1 MEKKTIVNGIGY
13 LSNLFPSS
21 LKGIDYET
29 MVTVWQNY
37 FEDIPDEI
45 FTKAIKNY
53 RGEMFPNAPRIMNDA
68 RALLEIGQP
77 KAEDKWLDVLN
88 AVRRYGIY
96 REQEALDSL
105 DPYTAYITRHIGF
118 RNICMSEDQTWN
130 KKEFIGEYNVNKEY
144 EKELVGY
151 LTNSKEETKALENK
165 EER

>member
-77 KAEDKWLDVLN
+77 KAEDKWLDVLQ

-130 KKEFIGEYNVNKEY
+130 KKEFVGEYNANKEY

-151 LTNSKEETKALENK
+151 LTNTKEETKVLESK
-165 EER
+165 EE

>member
-13 LSNLFPSS
+13 LNNLFPSS

-77 KAEDKWLDVLN
+77 KAEDKWLEVID
-88 AVRRYGIY
+88 AIHKYGSS
-96 REQEALDSL
+96 EQNVVKHLDE
-105 DPYTAYITRHIGF
+105 YTAYIMKIVGY
-118 RNICMSEDQTWN
+118 RNICMAEDQTWN
-130 KKEFIGEYNVNKEY
+130 KKEFIGEYNSNKIHRE
-144 EKELVGY
+144 ELLSY
-151 LTNSKEETKALENK
+151 NNQKQLENNILK
-165 EER
+165 LEE